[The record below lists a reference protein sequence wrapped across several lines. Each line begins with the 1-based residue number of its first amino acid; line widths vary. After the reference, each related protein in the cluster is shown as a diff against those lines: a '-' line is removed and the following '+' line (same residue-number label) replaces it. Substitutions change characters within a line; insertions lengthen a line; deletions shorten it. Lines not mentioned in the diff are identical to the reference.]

1 MKYSSS
7 VEFRG
12 GNDDYNFINI
22 FKKRGINSTPGFSSS
37 LQAQT
42 SKLKQISKGSSL
54 NNRKQTTEVYDDDYT
69 EEFTT
74 YTKKKEVKL
83 SQPELNKSSVST
95 VSSSSSSSDST
106 SLSKYMMS
114 VNTMPK
120 RGSASHDS
128 ASRKSTHKST
138 HLISSASYEQHLN
151 GHMQSGSNGV
161 NNEENES
168 LSSNESISSK
178 VSSNSSSSQSTTLS
192 LMVNKSLPKSKQVT
206 PPKSAQPQSSLSLSK
221 SQCKLTLILSLK
233 ISLRCL
239 ISNDHFSTNSLIGLK

>member
-1 MKYSSS
+1 MRKLKLKLNHFSFKGAVNTVKYSSS

-22 FKKRGINSTPGFSSS
+22 FKKRGVNSASGFSSS
-37 LQAQT
+37 LNVQAQT
-42 SKLKQISKGSSL
+42 SKLKQLSKGSSSL
-54 NNRKQTTEVYDDDYT
+54 NNRKQTTEAYDDDYT
-69 EEFTT
+69 DEFTT

-83 SQPELNKSSVST
+83 SQQPELNKSSVST

-128 ASRKSTHKST
+128 ASRKSTHKSA

-151 GHMQSGSNGV
+151 GHTNGV
-161 NNEENES
+161 TNEENES

-192 LMVNKSLPKSKQVT
+192 LMVNKNVSKTSKQVT
-206 PPKSAQPQSSLSLSK
+206 PPKSVQPQTSLSLSI
-221 SQCKLTLILSLK
+221 SQCE
-233 ISLRCL
+233 
-239 ISNDHFSTNSLIGLK
+239 FVP